1 MAIQKTATV
10 GNRLV
15 LLSAFVHFS
24 QFHQSQPYIKLCN
37 MMNLRFFGE
46 NHKNLLTF
54 TGCFC
59 HCTTLNFIFLREPF
73 LFCSGVAIISSEIMP
88 FSENL
93 YENDS
98 CRPNSGGSGKEPY
111 ECSNSYRF
119 LQGKYDLHAGG
130 FERRHRDQTC
140 L

>member
-54 TGCFC
+54 TNYFA
-59 HCTTLNFIFLREPF
+59 FPDIVKPQAVAPEALR
-73 LFCSGVAIISSEIMP
+73 
-88 FSENL
+88 FS
-93 YENDS
+93 YE
-98 CRPNSGGSGKEPY
+98 GG
-111 ECSNSYRF
+111 R
-119 LQGKYDLHAGG
+119 
-130 FERRHRDQTC
+130 
-140 L
+140 

>member
-54 TGCFC
+54 TII
-59 HCTTLNFIFLREPF
+59 HILCTLKLPHKHSP
-73 LFCSGVAIISSEIMP
+73 LFFRSDDRLKFWRMP
-88 FSENL
+88 EHPEMSVDNQ
-93 YENDS
+93 
-98 CRPNSGGSGKEPY
+98 R
-111 ECSNSYRF
+111 
-119 LQGKYDLHAGG
+119 
-130 FERRHRDQTC
+130 
-140 L
+140 

>member
-54 TGCFC
+54 TR
-59 HCTTLNFIFLREPF
+59 IFVNGEF
-73 LFCSGVAIISSEIMP
+73 
-88 FSENL
+88 
-93 YENDS
+93 Y
-98 CRPNSGGSGKEPY
+98 
-111 ECSNSYRF
+111 
-119 LQGKYDLHAGG
+119 
-130 FERRHRDQTC
+130 
-140 L
+140 

>member
-15 LLSAFVHFS
+15 LLSAFVHLS

-54 TGCFC
+54 TFVKFMQKNSRQKPKCV
-59 HCTTLNFIFLREPF
+59 IYLRCSARAEP
-73 LFCSGVAIISSEIMP
+73 LI
-88 FSENL
+88 
-93 YENDS
+93 
-98 CRPNSGGSGKEPY
+98 
-111 ECSNSYRF
+111 
-119 LQGKYDLHAGG
+119 
-130 FERRHRDQTC
+130 
-140 L
+140 

>member
-54 TGCFC
+54 TKRHFF
-59 HCTTLNFIFLREPF
+59 HKIAATVKSDTK
-73 LFCSGVAIISSEIMP
+73 SAAT
-88 FSENL
+88 
-93 YENDS
+93 
-98 CRPNSGGSGKEPY
+98 NSGRS
-111 ECSNSYRF
+111 
-119 LQGKYDLHAGG
+119 L
-130 FERRHRDQTC
+130 
-140 L
+140 

>member
-15 LLSAFVHFS
+15 LLSAFVHLS

-54 TGCFC
+54 TM
-59 HCTTLNFIFLREPF
+59 HL
-73 LFCSGVAIISSEIMP
+73 MP
-88 FSENL
+88 
-93 YENDS
+93 
-98 CRPNSGGSGKEPY
+98 
-111 ECSNSYRF
+111 RF
-119 LQGKYDLHAGG
+119 LILGAKKDPY
-130 FERRHRDQTC
+130 RHSGRDP

>member
-15 LLSAFVHFS
+15 LLSAFVHLS

-54 TGCFC
+54 TK
-59 HCTTLNFIFLREPF
+59 NFIFCKSGAKSLR
-73 LFCSGVAIISSEIMP
+73 
-88 FSENL
+88 
-93 YENDS
+93 
-98 CRPNSGGSGKEPY
+98 R
-111 ECSNSYRF
+111 YRF
-119 LQGKYDLHAGG
+119 YYIIMNSVRISYPANHP
-130 FERRHRDQTC
+130 
-140 L
+140 

>member
-54 TGCFC
+54 TQ
-59 HCTTLNFIFLREPF
+59 N
-73 LFCSGVAIISSEIMP
+73 
-88 FSENL
+88 
-93 YENDS
+93 
-98 CRPNSGGSGKEPY
+98 
-111 ECSNSYRF
+111 
-119 LQGKYDLHAGG
+119 
-130 FERRHRDQTC
+130 
-140 L
+140 

>member
-15 LLSAFVHFS
+15 LLSAFVHLS

-54 TGCFC
+54 TEIFSSFFRAVVLSRRCLNNESEYI
-59 HCTTLNFIFLREPF
+59 TLCPTCQHYFAYFSNNFAKAVKKPIIMGFFVILDLIVFSLFL
-73 LFCSGVAIISSEIMP
+73 IIYSIYAYKS
-88 FSENL
+88 
-93 YENDS
+93 
-98 CRPNSGGSGKEPY
+98 
-111 ECSNSYRF
+111 
-119 LQGKYDLHAGG
+119 
-130 FERRHRDQTC
+130 
-140 L
+140 

>member
-54 TGCFC
+54 TLKETGKSVIIKIIC
-59 HCTTLNFIFLREPF
+59 NF
-73 LFCSGVAIISSEIMP
+73 V
-88 FSENL
+88 
-93 YENDS
+93 
-98 CRPNSGGSGKEPY
+98 
-111 ECSNSYRF
+111 
-119 LQGKYDLHAGG
+119 
-130 FERRHRDQTC
+130 ER
-140 L
+140 

>member
-54 TGCFC
+54 TKILFFVKVA
-59 HCTTLNFIFLREPF
+59 LNPCEDID
-73 LFCSGVAIISSEIMP
+73 SIIS
-88 FSENL
+88 L
-93 YENDS
+93 
-98 CRPNSGGSGKEPY
+98 
-111 ECSNSYRF
+111 
-119 LQGKYDLHAGG
+119 
-130 FERRHRDQTC
+130 
-140 L
+140 

>member
-15 LLSAFVHFS
+15 LLSAFVHLS

-54 TGCFC
+54 T
-59 HCTTLNFIFLREPF
+59 
-73 LFCSGVAIISSEIMP
+73 
-88 FSENL
+88 
-93 YENDS
+93 Y
-98 CRPNSGGSGKEPY
+98 
-111 ECSNSYRF
+111 
-119 LQGKYDLHAGG
+119 
-130 FERRHRDQTC
+130 
-140 L
+140 

>member
-37 MMNLRFFGE
+37 MMNLRFSGE

-54 TGCFC
+54 TN
-59 HCTTLNFIFLREPF
+59 TRE
-73 LFCSGVAIISSEIMP
+73 SQIASSPCLGAFWFRCLIM
-88 FSENL
+88 
-93 YENDS
+93 
-98 CRPNSGGSGKEPY
+98 
-111 ECSNSYRF
+111 
-119 LQGKYDLHAGG
+119 QA
-130 FERRHRDQTC
+130 
-140 L
+140 